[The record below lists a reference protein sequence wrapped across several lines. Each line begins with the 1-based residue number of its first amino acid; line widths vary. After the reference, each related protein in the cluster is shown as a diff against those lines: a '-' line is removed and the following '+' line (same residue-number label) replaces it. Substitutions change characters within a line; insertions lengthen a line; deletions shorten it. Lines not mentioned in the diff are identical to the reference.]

1 MNNLTANQLLNSFY
15 NILGIPIELYD
26 QNIHLVAKCS
36 NSPQD
41 SFCSVIHQNQAAT
54 NACFQSDIRAFRIAK
69 ETKEIYSYTCPFGFF
84 SIIIPILNDNTVIGY
99 LFSGGAIKKAPN
111 ATALPCEKAASF
123 FSDPTIL
130 QKLQSILKG
139 TPSLT
144 PEQSFSYTNIMVVL
158 AAHIGANNLLP
169 ISEETIGTATK
180 NYIKNNL
187 HTKITLGEISLKLHC
202 SKVTLTENFRKEFG
216 VTIVQYINEKRMEAA
231 RIMLQ
236 NSDASITTIA
246 EECGFSGME
255 YFSIFF
261 KKKYGMSP
269 SAWRKK
275 YRQKN

>member
-1 MNNLTANQLLNSFY
+1 MNSLSASQLLNAFY
-15 NILGIPIELYD
+15 DMLEIPIELYD
-26 QNIHLVAKCS
+26 QHIHLVAKCS

-41 SFCSVIHQNQAAT
+41 SFCSVLHQNQAAT
-54 NACFQSDIRAFRIAK
+54 NACFQSDMRAFRIAK

-84 SIIIPILNDNTVIGY
+84 SIIVPIFNDETIIGY
-99 LFSGGAIKKAPN
+99 LFSGGAIKNAPN
-111 ATALPCEKAASF
+111 SIATPCEKASSY
-123 FSDPTIL
+123 FSDPAIL
-130 QKLQSILKG
+130 QKLQSILQA
-139 TPSLT
+139 TPSIT
-144 PEQSFSYTNIMVVL
+144 TEQTHSYASMMVVL
-158 AAHIGANNLLP
+158 AAYIGANNLLP
-169 ISEETIGTATK
+169 ISNESIGTAAK

-187 HTKITLGEISLKLHC
+187 HNKITLGEISLKLHC

-216 VTIVQYINEKRMEAA
+216 ITIVQYINEKRMEAA

-275 YRQKN
+275 FSQEN